1 MDTMDDATGE
11 HLSMFFCDEE
21 GAASSFH
28 RVGQTIARY
37 GLFCALYTDRGSHY
51 FHTSQAGE
59 KVDANTGT
67 QLDERWRYGYRVHWS
82 TLRPI
87 GRRLMGVQSGPSA
100 YTSSAY
106 PASWKAGI
114 TDMQQ
119 AKVYLEQRYMPRYNA
134 KFAVPAAEPGNAFVS
149 YIGNGL
155 AAILCKHYG
164 RVVGNNNCVMF
175 GRRLKLQ
182 SSAER
187 TGSLWQAAR
196 AGASLREWRSE
207 PAHAWQSEIEDQQ
220 VERLPRQGNVGLDP
234 RLDVI
239 DRIARMAE

>member
-1 MDTMDDATGE
+1 MDDATGE

-87 GRRLMGVQSGPSA
+87 GRRLMGVQSGSSA
-100 YTSSAY
+100 CTSS
-106 PASWKAGI
+106 
-114 TDMQQ
+114 
-119 AKVYLEQRYMPRYNA
+119 V
-134 KFAVPAAEPGNAFVS
+134 
-149 YIGNGL
+149 
-155 AAILCKHYG
+155 LCEHHE
-164 RVVGNNNCVMF
+164 RVVGNDNCVMF
-175 GRRLKLQ
+175 GGRLKLQ
-182 SSAER
+182 IPAER
-187 TGSLWQAAR
+187 MGSLRQAAR

-234 RLDVI
+234 RLGVI
-239 DRIARMAE
+239 DRIVRMAE